1 MEAIKNG
8 LRKNLTPAQLWSG
21 ARFFLLL
28 NLGLIIYAVALNF
41 YCAPNHFVFGGTTGL
56 SIVLATCFPAL
67 SVSTFMW
74 ITNAVLD
81 VLGCVFLGIK
91 TMGWTLYSSFMLS
104 FYSSMC
110 EKMFPVSQPL
120 TDDTL
125 LELCFAVALPAIAS
139 GIVFNIGAS
148 TGGTEIVAMILH
160 KYIKVEIGRALL
172 LSDIGTV
179 LFAAYLYG
187 PQTGMYCVL
196 GLIGRSTIVDTA
208 IESLNLRKVCTVIT
222 SRPEPIR
229 HFVTETLGRT
239 ATQQNATGVYT
250 GEPRTMI
257 MVALTRRQAGLLRD
271 FLRREDPEVPLIVF
285 TIEDN
290 QRVAD
295 QFLDAGAS
303 DFVLKPVKALD
314 IIARIKLHVRLVES
328 RRENR
333 QSTEEP
339 VKGIGQGT
347 LSLIEGYLRSVSEY
361 QPVEAIAEGTGLAYQ
376 TTYRYLQ
383 YLVSVNRVEVSQH
396 YGKVG
401 RPKQRYRMIREAG
414 DGEKPETGL

>member
-1 MEAIKNG
+1 MNIKLTLGERLKDLRVERNLKLETLAEQTG
-8 LRKNLTPAQLWSG
+8 LSKSALSKYESDDVTDLS
-21 ARFFLLL
+21 
-28 NLGLIIYAVALNF
+28 IYAVTTLAEF
-41 YCAPNHFVFGGTTGL
+41 YGVTTDYLLG
-56 SIVLATCFPAL
+56 VTENKKRPD
-67 SVSTFMW
+67 
-74 ITNAVLD
+74 AVLSDLHLSDGAVD
-81 VLGCVFLGIK
+81 VLRNGKFNHR
-91 TMGWTLYSSFMLS
+91 
-104 FYSSMC
+104 
-110 EKMFPVSQPL
+110 
-120 TDDTL
+120 
-125 LELCFAVALPAIAS
+125 LPAIAS

-271 FLRREDPEVPLIVF
+271 FLRREDPAAFLTIVNSS
-285 TIEDN
+285 E
-290 QRVAD
+290 
-295 QFLDAGAS
+295 
-303 DFVLKPVKALD
+303 
-314 IIARIKLHVRLVES
+314 IIGKGF
-328 RRENR
+328 
-333 QSTEEP
+333 QS
-339 VKGIGQGT
+339 V
-347 LSLIEGYLRSVSEY
+347 
-361 QPVEAIAEGTGLAYQ
+361 
-376 TTYRYLQ
+376 
-383 YLVSVNRVEVSQH
+383 
-396 YGKVG
+396 
-401 RPKQRYRMIREAG
+401 
-414 DGEKPETGL
+414 

>member
-1 MEAIKNG
+1 MA
-8 LRKNLTPAQLWSG
+8 PAQLWKD

-28 NLGLIIYAVALNF
+28 NLGLIILAVALNF
-41 YCAPNHFVFGGTTGL
+41 YWAPNHFVFGGTTGL
-56 SIVLATCFPAL
+56 SIILATCFPAL

-81 VLGCVFLGIK
+81 VLGCIFLGIK

-104 FYSSMC
+104 FYSSVC
-110 EKMFPVSQPL
+110 EKLFPMTQPL

-125 LELCFAVALPAIAS
+125 LELCFAVLLSAIAS

-148 TGGTEIVAMILH
+148 TGGTEIIAMILH
-160 KYIKVEIGRALL
+160 KYIKVEIGRAVL
-172 LSDIGTV
+172 LSDIGIV

-222 SRPEPIR
+222 SRPESIR
-229 HFVTETLGRT
+229 RFVTETLGRT

-271 FLRREDPEVPLIVF
+271 FLRREEIG
-285 TIEDN
+285 
-290 QRVAD
+290 RA
-295 QFLDAGAS
+295 
-303 DFVLKPVKALD
+303 
-314 IIARIKLHVRLVES
+314 HV
-328 RRENR
+328 
-333 QSTEEP
+333 
-339 VKGIGQGT
+339 
-347 LSLIEGYLRSVSEY
+347 
-361 QPVEAIAEGTGLAYQ
+361 
-376 TTYRYLQ
+376 
-383 YLVSVNRVEVSQH
+383 
-396 YGKVG
+396 
-401 RPKQRYRMIREAG
+401 
-414 DGEKPETGL
+414 